1 MPPLSPEE
9 SRQKKTRGAHRGKG
23 EKGGGG
29 GKEEE
34 EHEEEEEEEAE
45 EETRALDYTEKG
57 RTERIV
63 LFQTAAGTTCTRRG
77 GPFLALTWPY
87 VAPSSLRLSDL
98 TWSFF
103 RSGFSPRRGPNP
115 PFLSACARK
124 WLRRPNMA
132 APFRLSLRRKRGRIR
147 PLPFIPS
154 PLPAKRF
161 AVSNAR
167 PFLAFSNASFVRFD
181 SSNQECILRRPYS
194 TIRTRQFEVPL
205 TCAMLFSSDLRK
217 FTFRLSL
224 SGMEKEK
231 IARSLEEIVFESGPL
246 EISVRTRHPASML
259 KKMVTFLE
267 NGFWSTYIA

>member
-1 MPPLSPEE
+1 MRAWMNAPSVAWRESTEE
-9 SRQKKTRGAHRGKG
+9 NEGGSSREGRERRRRR
-23 EKGGGG
+23 
-29 GKEEE
+29 KEEE
-34 EHEEEEEEEAE
+34 EEHEEEEEEAE

-63 LFQTAAGTTCTRRG
+63 LFQTAAGTTYTRRG

-147 PLPFIPS
+147 PFPFIPS
-154 PLPAKRF
+154 PLPAQRF

-194 TIRTRQFEVPL
+194 KIRTRQSLSRARCFSPL
-205 TCAMLFSSDLRK
+205 T
-217 FTFRLSL
+217 
-224 SGMEKEK
+224 
-231 IARSLEEIVFESGPL
+231 
-246 EISVRTRHPASML
+246 
-259 KKMVTFLE
+259 
-267 NGFWSTYIA
+267 